1 MSCSRCLRIRS
12 YVWRIA
18 LLATLAGASLYL
30 AAAERLP
37 APAAAAASALRSVLG
52 DAAKPVTQAASAVKD
67 AVRSTPKPADVA
79 ASAAKAVLEPLLP
92 VVPAPALVAS
102 SAVPAPASAA
112 SSPSSASPPP
122 LGAAAC
128 LRTSELVAACQ
139 PGLQLSLS
147 PIALP
152 TARMGSAYKTRRLVN
167 GGATPYRFEVV
178 EGSKPEGL
186 DFTADGALA
195 GRAIGPV
202 RPYNFTVQVAD
213 ASSPALTVRQAYTLR
228 VEPPPAPKPTTPAS
242 AAPASAPASAP
253 AVAPPPAPRLPQV
266 ASYMLLQEDLDDM
279 FPKPKAAAPA
289 ASDAA
294 DGVAS
299 AAAPAASQPRRRLR
313 PKLNAPP
320 PPYAE
325 KMHAMLAPML
335 NIDYPTA
342 RLYASALE
350 ARRCTYYAAQLTEA
364 TKTAVMANELQCP
377 TADGKA
383 PPHPGNALLPP
394 TLYADLLP
402 EPVKRDLVERAEW
415 PHFFSDAAPV
425 SWTDNGC
432 GCVPPLSQE
441 LVYGVYPFWQ
451 ARAKEQQQIQFNL
464 YNRIGYLGA
473 QITDSG
479 EIVTATSLTPDNA
492 GFVRTARRF
501 GTKVDL
507 VVHRSD
513 WPRFL
518 DQPDGEVIVDR
529 AVRDTVALV
538 DAPYTDFATR
548 LKNFLLPF
556 WDQPAHLFDG
566 VTLYFDNA
574 PTDRAGKEKFRAFYR
589 SYVHKLIAAMQ
600 KTRRSYMLSIVV
612 PDHELGEDGAYGF
625 EQLMG
630 YIRLAQM
637 PGNPRLPEG
646 AEPADYIGTTDIT
659 VNLLVLMHEPTS
671 AGKKAL
677 RARID
682 NTEVIQG
689 HRRVAFL
696 NAVSPVI
703 FHSGGEPKAPV
714 ESVDKVRL
722 DLDLAY
728 FKWQYGGAGFW
739 PMPQADT
746 VNGAAIDEGLALNY
760 GFVSKPGSVSGI
772 CDLVCPHRSAVRL
785 LFMGLLVTGMVAFGL
800 YLWVC
805 AVRRLGRPYIA
816 GLWLCGVLELVVGL
830 ALLSCDPQLEHLRR
844 GNGLLILLL
853 AIAVIT
859 GMYHSLRPRITP
871 P

>member
-1 MSCSRCLRIRS
+1 MSCSTCLR
-12 YVWRIA
+12 WRA
-18 LLATLAGASLYL
+18 RVLRTLLVTSLLGASLYL

-52 DAAKPVTQAASAVKD
+52 DAAKPVTNAASAVKD
-67 AVRSTPKPADVA
+67 AVKTTPKPADVA
-79 ASAAKAVLEPLLP
+79 ASAVKAVLEPLLP
-92 VVPAPALVAS
+92 ATVPLPGVTPPVAAVPAS
-102 SAVPAPASAA
+102 APASALGPVA
-112 SSPSSASPPP
+112 TPPV
-122 LGAAAC
+122 AC
-128 LRTSELVAACQ
+128 MRTSDVIAACQ

-152 TARMGSAYKTRRLVN
+152 TARMGVAYKSRQLVT
-167 GGATPYRFEVV
+167 GGASPYRFEVV
-178 EGSKPEGL
+178 DGSKPEGL
-186 DFTADGALA
+186 DFGPDGSLA

-202 RPYNFTVQVAD
+202 RPYSFTVQVAD
-213 ASSPALTVRQAYTLR
+213 ASSPALTVRQAYTMR
-228 VEPPPAPKPTTPAS
+228 VEPPPAPRPAV
-242 AAPASAPASAP
+242 PASAPASAP
-253 AVAPPPAPRLPQV
+253 AVAAAPAAAPAPRLPQV
-266 ASYMLLQEDLDDM
+266 TSYMLLQEDLDDM
-279 FPKPKAAAPA
+279 FPKPKGPATAASDAVDGVPAPAPA
-289 ASDAA
+289 ASE
-294 DGVAS
+294 
-299 AAAPAASQPRRRLR
+299 PRRRLR

-342 RLYASALE
+342 TLYASALE
-350 ARRCTYYAAQLTEA
+350 ARRCTYYAAQLTEV

-377 TADGKA
+377 TADGSA
-383 PPHPGNALLPP
+383 PPHAGNALLPP

-402 EPVKRDLVERAEW
+402 EGVKRDLVAQAEW
-415 PHFFSDAAPV
+415 PHLLSEAAPV

-432 GCVPPLSQE
+432 GCVPPLTQE
-441 LVYGVYPFWQ
+441 LVYGLYPFWQ
-451 ARAKEQQQIQFNL
+451 ARAKETQQIQFNL

-507 VVHRSD
+507 IVHRSD
-513 WPRFL
+513 WSRFL
-518 DQPDGEVIVDR
+518 NLPDGDVIVDR
-529 AVRDTVALV
+529 AVRDTVALI
-538 DAPYTDFATR
+538 DAPYTDFSTR

-574 PTDRAGKEKFRAFYR
+574 PTDGAGKEKFRAFYR
-589 SYVHKLIAAMQ
+589 SFVHKLIAAMQ
-600 KTRRSYMLSIVV
+600 KSKRPYMLSIVV
-612 PDHELGEDGAYGF
+612 PDHELGADGAYGF

-646 AEPADYIGTTDIT
+646 AESADYIGTTDIT
-659 VNLLVLMHEPTS
+659 VNLLVLMHEPTG

-677 RARID
+677 RARVD

-696 NAVSPVI
+696 NALAPVI
-703 FHSGGEPKAPV
+703 FHSGGEPKAPI

-728 FKWQYGGAGFW
+728 FKWQYGGAAFW

-746 VNGAAIDEGLALNY
+746 VNGQAVDEGLATNY
-760 GFVSKPGSVSGI
+760 GFANKPGSVGGV

-785 LFMGLLVTGMVAFGL
+785 LFMGLLATGAVALGL
-800 YLWVC
+800 YVWVC
-805 AVRRLGRPYIA
+805 AVRRLGRLYIA
-816 GLWLCGVLELVVGL
+816 GLWLCGVLMLVVGL

-844 GNGLLILLL
+844 GNSLLIALL
-853 AIAVIT
+853 AITVAS
-859 GMYHSLRPRITP
+859 GMYYSLRPRITP